1 MKSTMISKLTS
12 KLTSNKCF
20 KASPT
25 SSAVPNASDGV
36 SVSVSVSVSA
46 SDNDNDNERYAQFDN
61 RSGFVQFFAA
71 FWYSARREWDFLV
84 QNRWDFSLM
93 FWMPIVLIFLVWWIF
108 SKGMAVGI
116 PIAVIDNDHSAQSA
130 TIIRYIDAT
139 PEVAVVKSLHSAA
152 AAQQA
157 IETTDVMAVVEI
169 PENFSTNLLAG
180 KTSRLLLNV
189 NAQYGTHSGM
199 IQKAV
204 QTAVTTFSA
213 GAEMQRRVA
222 IGEDVTLAKTS
233 YAPIQSQSVA
243 LFNTANNYQQFLAV
257 TVVPALLH
265 ILSMVIGA
273 STVGRELVDKT
284 LGEWYQSLTSP
295 KFASSHA
302 SNHAFNRPFKR
313 SFNHSHPV
321 TLGHEKP
328 KLSLI
333 IAGLN
338 GKLIWAMFA
347 YTLWAA
353 VALTLVMQIFPI
365 RLASVAITYLIFLMF
380 MMVSFWLGVI
390 VTVGTFSYRQG
401 LSFTGFISAP
411 SFAFSGVTFPFLA
424 MSPAAQR
431 WANALPLTHYLNLQ
445 TTQLQMGAPPSFAY
459 SSFIGFFIAVMITLL
474 LAALLTKKALLK
486 PEKWGQR

>member
-1 MKSTMISKLTS
+1 MKSTMASKSTSKLTS
-12 KLTSNKCF
+12 KLTSNKRS
-20 KASPT
+20 KPSPT
-25 SSAVPNASDGV
+25 SSAVPNASD
-36 SVSVSVSVSA
+36 SNRARA
-46 SDNDNDNERYAQFDN
+46 SDNDHERHAYAQFDN

-71 FWYSARREWDFLV
+71 FWYSARREWDFLM

-180 KTSRLLLNV
+180 ETSRLLLNV

-204 QTAVTTFSA
+204 QTAVTTFAA
-213 GAEMQRRVA
+213 GAEMQRRAA
-222 IGEDVTLAKTS
+222 IGEDVTLTKTS

-295 KFASSHA
+295 KFAS
-302 SNHAFNRPFKR
+302 NHAFNRP
-313 SFNHSHPV
+313 FNHSHPV

-328 KLSLI
+328 KLWLI

>member
-1 MKSTMISKLTS
+1 MASKSTSKQTS
-12 KLTSNKCF
+12 KLTSNKGS
-20 KASPT
+20 KPSPT
-25 SSAVPNASDGV
+25 SSAVPNASD
-36 SVSVSVSVSA
+36 SNRASA
-46 SDNDNDNERYAQFDN
+46 STGASDHERHAQFDN

-222 IGEDVTLAKTS
+222 IGEDVTLTKTS

-302 SNHAFNRPFKR
+302 SNHAFNRPF
-313 SFNHSHPV
+313 NPNHPV

-424 MSPAAQR
+424 MSPAAQH

-445 TTQLQMGAPPSFAY
+445 TAQLQMGAPPSFAY

-474 LAALLTKKALLK
+474 VAALLTKKALLK

>member
-1 MKSTMISKLTS
+1 MKSTMASKSTS
-12 KLTSNKCF
+12 KLTSNKRS

-25 SSAVPNASDGV
+25 SSAVQNASD
-36 SVSVSVSVSA
+36 
-46 SDNDNDNERYAQFDN
+46 SDNGNERYAQFDN

-169 PENFSTNLLAG
+169 PENFSTNLLSG

-222 IGEDVTLAKTS
+222 IGEDVTLTKTS

-295 KFASSHA
+295 KFASDHA
-302 SNHAFNRPFKR
+302 SNHAFIRP
-313 SFNHSHPV
+313 SNHSHPV

-390 VTVGTFSYRQG
+390 VTVGTFSYREG

>member
-1 MKSTMISKLTS
+1 MKSTMASKLTS
-12 KLTSNKCF
+12 KLTSNKGS
-20 KASPT
+20 KASPI
-25 SSAVPNASDGV
+25 SSTVP
-36 SVSVSVSVSA
+36 
-46 SDNDNDNERYAQFDN
+46 NDNDHERQVYAQFDK

-71 FWYSARREWDFLV
+71 FWHSARREWDFLV
-84 QNRWDFSLM
+84 QNRWDFSLI

-169 PENFSTNLLAG
+169 PENFSANLLAG

-222 IGEDVTLAKTS
+222 SGEDVTLTKTS

-295 KFASSHA
+295 KFASNHASSHA
-302 SNHAFNRPFKR
+302 FKR
-313 SFNHSHPV
+313 SFNNSHPV
-321 TLGHEKP
+321 TLGQEKP

>member
-1 MKSTMISKLTS
+1 MKSTMASKLTS
-12 KLTSNKCF
+12 KLTSNKRS

-25 SSAVPNASDGV
+25 SSAVPNTSD
-36 SVSVSVSVSA
+36 SVSA
-46 SDNDNDNERYAQFDN
+46 GDNDNDQERHAQFDN
-61 RSGFVQFFAA
+61 RSGFVQFFTA

-204 QTAVTTFSA
+204 QTAVSTFSA

-222 IGEDVTLAKTS
+222 IGEDVTLTKTS

-284 LGEWYQSLTSP
+284 LGEWYQSLTPP
-295 KFASSHA
+295 KFAS
-302 SNHAFNRPFKR
+302 NRP
-313 SFNHSHPV
+313 FNHSHPV

-390 VTVGTFSYRQG
+390 VTVGTFSYREG

-459 SSFIGFFIAVMITLL
+459 SSFMGFFIAVMITLL

>member
-12 KLTSNKCF
+12 KLTSKLASNKGS

-25 SSAVPNASDGV
+25 SSAVPNASDGA
-36 SVSVSVSVSA
+36 SDSARA
-46 SDNDNDNERYAQFDN
+46 SDNDHERHAYAQFDN

-169 PENFSTNLLAG
+169 PENFSANLLAG

-204 QTAVTTFSA
+204 QTAVSTFSA

-222 IGEDVTLAKTS
+222 IGEDITLTKTS

-295 KFASSHA
+295 KFASNHA
-302 SNHAFNRPFKR
+302 SNYAFNRPF
-313 SFNHSHPV
+313 NPNHPV

-445 TTQLQMGAPPSFAY
+445 TAQLQMGAPPSFAY

>member
-1 MKSTMISKLTS
+1 
-12 KLTSNKCF
+12 
-20 KASPT
+20 
-25 SSAVPNASDGV
+25 
-36 SVSVSVSVSA
+36 
-46 SDNDNDNERYAQFDN
+46 
-61 RSGFVQFFAA
+61 
-71 FWYSARREWDFLV
+71 
-84 QNRWDFSLM
+84 M

-169 PENFSTNLLAG
+169 PENFSANLLAG

-222 IGEDVTLAKTS
+222 IGEDVTLTKTS

-284 LGEWYQSLTSP
+284 LGEWYQSLKYP
-295 KFASSHA
+295 KFA
-302 SNHAFNRPFKR
+302 SNHAFNY
-313 SFNHSHPV
+313 SHPL
-321 TLGHEKP
+321 TKKHEKP

>member
-12 KLTSNKCF
+12 KLTSNKPS
-20 KASPT
+20 KPSPT
-25 SSAVPNASDGV
+25 SSAVPNASD
-36 SVSVSVSVSA
+36 
-46 SDNDNDNERYAQFDN
+46 NERQMYAQFDN

-222 IGEDVTLAKTS
+222 IGEDVTLTKTS

-284 LGEWYQSLTSP
+284 LGEWYQSLKYP
-295 KFASSHA
+295 KFA
-302 SNHAFNRPFKR
+302 SNHAFNY
-313 SFNHSHPV
+313 SHPL

>member
-1 MKSTMISKLTS
+1 MKSTMASKLTS
-12 KLTSNKCF
+12 KLTSNKPS

-25 SSAVPNASDGV
+25 SSAVPNAS
-36 SVSVSVSVSA
+36 VSVSA
-46 SDNDNDNERYAQFDN
+46 RASASTGASDHERPAYAQFDN

-71 FWYSARREWDFLV
+71 FWYSARREWDFLT

-222 IGEDVTLAKTS
+222 IGEDVTLTKTS

-295 KFASSHA
+295 KFASNHA
-302 SNHAFNRPFKR
+302 SNYALNRPF
-313 SFNHSHPV
+313 NPSHPV

-445 TTQLQMGAPPSFAY
+445 TAQLQMGAPPSFAY

>member
-1 MKSTMISKLTS
+1 MKSTMASKSTSKLTS
-12 KLTSNKCF
+12 KLTSNKGS
-20 KASPT
+20 KPSPT
-25 SSAVPNASDGV
+25 SSAMPNASD
-36 SVSVSVSVSA
+36 SARA
-46 SDNDNDNERYAQFDN
+46 SDNDHERHAYAQFDN

-204 QTAVTTFSA
+204 QTAVSTFSA

-222 IGEDVTLAKTS
+222 IGEDITLTKTS

-295 KFASSHA
+295 KFASNHA
-302 SNHAFNRPFKR
+302 SNYAFNRP
-313 SFNHSHPV
+313 FNHSHPV

-390 VTVGTFSYRQG
+390 LTVGTFSYRQG

-424 MSPAAQR
+424 MSPAAQH

-445 TTQLQMGAPPSFAY
+445 TAQLQMGAPPSFAY

>member
-1 MKSTMISKLTS
+1 M
-12 KLTSNKCF
+12 
-20 KASPT
+20 
-25 SSAVPNASDGV
+25 PNASD
-36 SVSVSVSVSA
+36 SVRASA
-46 SDNDNDNERYAQFDN
+46 SIGASDHERHAYAQFDN

-71 FWYSARREWDFLV
+71 FWHSARREWDFLV

-204 QTAVTTFSA
+204 QTAVSTFSA

-222 IGEDVTLAKTS
+222 IGEDVTLTKTS

>member
-1 MKSTMISKLTS
+1 MASKSTSKLTS
-12 KLTSNKCF
+12 KLASNKGS

-25 SSAVPNASDGV
+25 SSAVPNASDGA
-36 SVSVSVSVSA
+36 SDSARA
-46 SDNDNDNERYAQFDN
+46 SDNDHQRHAYAQFDN

-71 FWYSARREWDFLV
+71 FWHSARREWDFLV

-204 QTAVTTFSA
+204 QTAVSTFSA

-222 IGEDVTLAKTS
+222 IGEDITLTKTS

-295 KFASSHA
+295 KFASNHA
-302 SNHAFNRPFKR
+302 SSHAFNRP
-313 SFNHSHPV
+313 FNHSHPV

-328 KLSLI
+328 KLWLI

>member
-1 MKSTMISKLTS
+1 MKSTMISKLAS
-12 KLTSNKCF
+12 KLTSNKRS

-25 SSAVPNASDGV
+25 SSAVQNASD
-36 SVSVSVSVSA
+36 STSASASA
-46 SDNDNDNERYAQFDN
+46 SDNGNERYAQFDN

-84 QNRWDFSLM
+84 QNRWDFSVM

-169 PENFSTNLLAG
+169 PENFSTNLLSG

-222 IGEDVTLAKTS
+222 IGEDVTLTKTS

-295 KFASSHA
+295 KFASDHA
-302 SNHAFNRPFKR
+302 SNHAFIRP
-313 SFNHSHPV
+313 SNHSHPV

>member
-12 KLTSNKCF
+12 KLTSKLASNKGS

-25 SSAVPNASDGV
+25 SSAVSNASDSD
-36 SVSVSVSVSA
+36 SVGA
-46 SDNDNDNERYAQFDN
+46 SDHERHAQFDK

-204 QTAVTTFSA
+204 QTAVSTFSA

-222 IGEDVTLAKTS
+222 IGEDVTLTKTS

-284 LGEWYQSLTSP
+284 LGEWYQSLKYP
-295 KFASSHA
+295 KFT
-302 SNHAFNRPFKR
+302 SNYAFNRPF
-313 SFNHSHPV
+313 NHRHPV

>member
-12 KLTSNKCF
+12 KLTSNKRS
-20 KASPT
+20 KPSPT
-25 SSAVPNASDGV
+25 SSAMPNASDGA
-36 SVSVSVSVSA
+36 SDSARA
-46 SDNDNDNERYAQFDN
+46 SDNDHERHAYAQFDN

-169 PENFSTNLLAG
+169 PENFSANLLAG

-204 QTAVTTFSA
+204 QTAVSTFSA

-222 IGEDVTLAKTS
+222 IGEDVTLTKTS

-302 SNHAFNRPFKR
+302 SNHAFNRPF
-313 SFNHSHPV
+313 NPNHPV

-390 VTVGTFSYRQG
+390 LTVGTFSYRQG

>member
-1 MKSTMISKLTS
+1 MKSTMISKLAS
-12 KLTSNKCF
+12 KLTSNKRS

-25 SSAVPNASDGV
+25 SSAVQNASD
-36 SVSVSVSVSA
+36 
-46 SDNDNDNERYAQFDN
+46 SDNGNERYAQFDN

-84 QNRWDFSLM
+84 QNRWDFSVM

-169 PENFSTNLLAG
+169 PENFSTNLLSG

-222 IGEDVTLAKTS
+222 IGEDVTLTKTS

-273 STVGRELVDKT
+273 STVGRELVDNT
-284 LGEWYQSLTSP
+284 LGEWYQSLKYP
-295 KFASSHA
+295 KFAS
-302 SNHAFNRPFKR
+302 NHA
-313 SFNHSHPV
+313 FNHSHPV

-390 VTVGTFSYRQG
+390 VTVGTFSYREG

>member
-12 KLTSNKCF
+12 KLTSKLASNKGS

-25 SSAVPNASDGV
+25 SSAVPNASDSD
-36 SVSVSVSVSA
+36 SVGA
-46 SDNDNDNERYAQFDN
+46 SDHERHAQFDN

-71 FWYSARREWDFLV
+71 FWHSARREWDFLV
-84 QNRWDFSLM
+84 QNRWDFSVM

-169 PENFSTNLLAG
+169 PENFSANLLAG

-204 QTAVTTFSA
+204 QTAVSTFSA

-222 IGEDVTLAKTS
+222 IGEDVTLTKTS

-295 KFASSHA
+295 KFASDHA
-302 SNHAFNRPFKR
+302 SNHAFIRP
-313 SFNHSHPV
+313 SNHSHPV

-390 VTVGTFSYRQG
+390 VTVGTFSYREG

>member
-1 MKSTMISKLTS
+1 MKMKSTMTS
-12 KLTSNKCF
+12 KLTLNKRS
-20 KASPT
+20 KPSPT
-25 SSAVPNASDGV
+25 SSAVPNASD
-36 SVSVSVSVSA
+36 SVSA
-46 SDNDNDNERYAQFDN
+46 GNNDNDHERHAYAQFDN

-152 AAQQA
+152 AGQQA

-222 IGEDVTLAKTS
+222 IGEDVTLTKTS

-284 LGEWYQSLTSP
+284 LGEWYQSLKSP
-295 KFASSHA
+295 KFA
-302 SNHAFNRPFKR
+302 SNHAFNRLSNPSR
-313 SFNHSHPV
+313 PV

-445 TTQLQMGAPPSFAY
+445 TAQLQMGAPPSFAY

>member
-1 MKSTMISKLTS
+1 MKSTMASKLTS
-12 KLTSNKCF
+12 KLTSNKRS

-25 SSAVPNASDGV
+25 SSALPNASD
-36 SVSVSVSVSA
+36 SVSVSGSARASA
-46 SDNDNDNERYAQFDN
+46 STGASDHERHAYAQFDN

-222 IGEDVTLAKTS
+222 IGEDVTLTKTS

-295 KFASSHA
+295 KFASNHA
-302 SNHAFNRPFKR
+302 SNHAFNRPF
-313 SFNHSHPV
+313 NPSHPV

>member
-1 MKSTMISKLTS
+1 MISKLTS
-12 KLTSNKCF
+12 KLTSKLASNKGS

-25 SSAVPNASDGV
+25 SSAVPNASDSD
-36 SVSVSVSVSA
+36 SVGDSVG
-46 SDNDNDNERYAQFDN
+46 DNGNDHERHAQFDN

-71 FWYSARREWDFLV
+71 FWHSARREWDFLV

-284 LGEWYQSLTSP
+284 LGEWYQSLKYP

-302 SNHAFNRPFKR
+302 SNHAFNRPF
-313 SFNHSHPV
+313 NYSHPV

-390 VTVGTFSYRQG
+390 VTVGTFSYREG

>member
-1 MKSTMISKLTS
+1 MQ
-12 KLTSNKCF
+12 
-20 KASPT
+20 
-25 SSAVPNASDGV
+25 NASD
-36 SVSVSVSVSA
+36 
-46 SDNDNDNERYAQFDN
+46 SDNGNERYAQFDN

-84 QNRWDFSLM
+84 QNRWDFSVM

-222 IGEDVTLAKTS
+222 IGEDITLTKTS

-431 WANALPLTHYLNLQ
+431 WANALLLTHYLNLQ
-445 TTQLQMGAPPSFAY
+445 TAQLQMGAPPSFAY

>member
-1 MKSTMISKLTS
+1 MKSTMASKSTS
-12 KLTSNKCF
+12 KLTSNKRS

-25 SSAVPNASDGV
+25 SSAVPNASDSD
-36 SVSVSVSVSA
+36 SVRASA
-46 SDNDNDNERYAQFDN
+46 SASIGASDHERHAYAQFDN

-71 FWYSARREWDFLV
+71 FWHSARREWDFLV

-204 QTAVTTFSA
+204 QTAVSTFSA

-222 IGEDVTLAKTS
+222 IGEDVTLTKTS

-265 ILSMVIGA
+265 ILSMVIGT

-284 LGEWYQSLTSP
+284 LGEWYQSLKYP
-295 KFASSHA
+295 KFA
-302 SNHAFNRPFKR
+302 SNHAFNY
-313 SFNHSHPV
+313 SHPV

-380 MMVSFWLGVI
+380 MMVSFWLVVI

-424 MSPAAQR
+424 MSSAAQR

-445 TTQLQMGAPPSFAY
+445 TAQLQMGAPPSFAY

>member
-1 MKSTMISKLTS
+1 MKSTMISKLAS
-12 KLTSNKCF
+12 KLTSNKRS

-25 SSAVPNASDGV
+25 SSAVQNASD
-36 SVSVSVSVSA
+36 
-46 SDNDNDNERYAQFDN
+46 SDNGNERYAQFDN

-169 PENFSTNLLAG
+169 PENFSTNLLSG

-204 QTAVTTFSA
+204 QTAVSTFSA

-222 IGEDVTLAKTS
+222 IGEDVTLTKTS

-295 KFASSHA
+295 KFASDHA
-302 SNHAFNRPFKR
+302 SNHAFIRP
-313 SFNHSHPV
+313 SNPSHPV

-445 TTQLQMGAPPSFAY
+445 TAQLQMGAPPSFAY

>member
-1 MKSTMISKLTS
+1 MKSTMISKLAS
-12 KLTSNKCF
+12 KLTSNKRS
-20 KASPT
+20 KPSPT
-25 SSAVPNASDGV
+25 SSAVPNASD
-36 SVSVSVSVSA
+36 SVSA
-46 SDNDNDNERYAQFDN
+46 GDNDNERYAYSQFDN

-222 IGEDVTLAKTS
+222 IGEDVTLTKTS

-295 KFASSHA
+295 KFASDHA
-302 SNHAFNRPFKR
+302 SNHAFIRP
-313 SFNHSHPV
+313 SNHSHPV

-459 SSFIGFFIAVMITLL
+459 SSFMGFFIAVMITLL

>member
-1 MKSTMISKLTS
+1 MKSTMISKLAS
-12 KLTSNKCF
+12 KLTSNKRS

-25 SSAVPNASDGV
+25 SSAVQNASD
-36 SVSVSVSVSA
+36 
-46 SDNDNDNERYAQFDN
+46 SDNGNERYAQFDN

-84 QNRWDFSLM
+84 QNRWDFSVM

-169 PENFSTNLLAG
+169 PENFSTNLLSG

-222 IGEDVTLAKTS
+222 IGEDVTLTKTS

-295 KFASSHA
+295 KFASDHA
-302 SNHAFNRPFKR
+302 SNHAFIRP
-313 SFNHSHPV
+313 SNHSHPV

>member
-1 MKSTMISKLTS
+1 MKSTMTSKSTSKLTS
-12 KLTSNKCF
+12 KLTSNKPS
-20 KASPT
+20 KPSPT
-25 SSAVPNASDGV
+25 SSAVPNASDGA
-36 SVSVSVSVSA
+36 SDSARA
-46 SDNDNDNERYAQFDN
+46 SDNDHQRHAYAQFDN

-71 FWYSARREWDFLV
+71 FWHSARREWDFLV

-204 QTAVTTFSA
+204 QTAVSTFSA

-222 IGEDVTLAKTS
+222 IGEDITLTKTS

-295 KFASSHA
+295 KFASNHA
-302 SNHAFNRPFKR
+302 SNYAFKR

>member
-1 MKSTMISKLTS
+1 MKSTMISKLAS
-12 KLTSNKCF
+12 KLTSNKRS
-20 KASPT
+20 KPSPT
-25 SSAVPNASDGV
+25 SSAVPNASD
-36 SVSVSVSVSA
+36 SVSA
-46 SDNDNDNERYAQFDN
+46 GDNDNERYAYSQFDN

-222 IGEDVTLAKTS
+222 IGEDVTLTKTS

-284 LGEWYQSLTSP
+284 LGEWYRSLTSP
-295 KFASSHA
+295 KFASNHA
-302 SNHAFNRPFKR
+302 SSHAFNHA
-313 SFNHSHPV
+313 FNHSHPV

>member
-1 MKSTMISKLTS
+1 MKSTMTSKLTS
-12 KLTSNKCF
+12 KLTSNKPS
-20 KASPT
+20 KPSPT
-25 SSAVPNASDGV
+25 SSAVPNASD
-36 SVSVSVSVSA
+36 SVSA
-46 SDNDNDNERYAQFDN
+46 SDSARASDNDHERHAYAQFDN

-204 QTAVTTFSA
+204 QTAVSTFSA

-222 IGEDVTLAKTS
+222 IGEDVTLTKTS

-284 LGEWYQSLTSP
+284 LGEWYQSLTPP
-295 KFASSHA
+295 KFASNHA
-302 SNHAFNRPFKR
+302 SNYAFNRPFDY
-313 SFNHSHPV
+313 SHPV

-445 TTQLQMGAPPSFAY
+445 TAQLQMGAPPSFAY

>member
-1 MKSTMISKLTS
+1 MKSTMISKLAS
-12 KLTSNKCF
+12 KLTSNKRS
-20 KASPT
+20 KPSPT
-25 SSAVPNASDGV
+25 SSAVPNASD
-36 SVSVSVSVSA
+36 SVSA
-46 SDNDNDNERYAQFDN
+46 GDNDNERYAYSQFDN

-222 IGEDVTLAKTS
+222 IGEDVTLTKTS

-295 KFASSHA
+295 KFAS
-302 SNHAFNRPFKR
+302 NYAFNRPFNR
-313 SFNHSHPV
+313 LSNPSHPV

-459 SSFIGFFIAVMITLL
+459 SSFMGFFIAVMITLL

>member
-1 MKSTMISKLTS
+1 MKSTMAS
-12 KLTSNKCF
+12 KLTSNKRS

-25 SSAVPNASDGV
+25 SSAVPNASD
-36 SVSVSVSVSA
+36 SAMA
-46 SDNDNDNERYAQFDN
+46 SDNAHKRQVYAQFDN

-71 FWYSARREWDFLV
+71 FWHSARREWDFLV

-116 PIAVIDNDHSAQSA
+116 PIAVIDNDHSVQSA

-139 PEVAVVKSLHSAA
+139 PEVAVVKSLHSTA

-169 PENFSTNLLAG
+169 PENFSANLLAG

-204 QTAVTTFSA
+204 QTAVSTFSA

-222 IGEDVTLAKTS
+222 IGEDVTLTKTS

-284 LGEWYQSLTSP
+284 LGEWYQSLKYP

-302 SNHAFNRPFKR
+302 SNYAFNRPF
-313 SFNHSHPV
+313 NHSQRV

-445 TTQLQMGAPPSFAY
+445 TAQLQMGAPPSFAY
-459 SSFIGFFIAVMITLL
+459 SSFIGFFIAVMITLV

>member
-1 MKSTMISKLTS
+1 MKSTMASKSTS
-12 KLTSNKCF
+12 KLTSNKRS

-36 SVSVSVSVSA
+36 SVSVSVSA
-46 SDNDNDNERYAQFDN
+46 SDNDNDNERYAQFDK
-61 RSGFVQFFAA
+61 RSCFVQFFAA

-204 QTAVTTFSA
+204 QTAVSTFSA

-222 IGEDVTLAKTS
+222 IGEDVTLTKTS

-284 LGEWYQSLTSP
+284 LGEWYHSLTSP
-295 KFASSHA
+295 KFVSD
-302 SNHAFNRPFKR
+302 RPL
-313 SFNHSHPV
+313 NHSHPV
-321 TLGHEKP
+321 TMGHEKP

-424 MSPAAQR
+424 MSPAAQH

-445 TTQLQMGAPPSFAY
+445 TAQLQMGAPPSFAY

-474 LAALLTKKALLK
+474 VAALLTKKALLK

>member
-1 MKSTMISKLTS
+1 MISKLAS
-12 KLTSNKCF
+12 KLTSNKRS

-25 SSAVPNASDGV
+25 SSAVPNASDSD
-36 SVSVSVSVSA
+36 SVRASA
-46 SDNDNDNERYAQFDN
+46 SASIGASDHERHAYAQFDN

-169 PENFSTNLLAG
+169 PENFSANLLAG

-222 IGEDVTLAKTS
+222 IGEDVTLTKTS

-302 SNHAFNRPFKR
+302 SNHAFNRPF
-313 SFNHSHPV
+313 NYSHPV

-390 VTVGTFSYRQG
+390 VTVGTFSYREG

>member
-1 MKSTMISKLTS
+1 MKSTMASKSTS
-12 KLTSNKCF
+12 KLTSNKRS

-25 SSAVPNASDGV
+25 SSAVPNASDSD
-36 SVSVSVSVSA
+36 SVRASA
-46 SDNDNDNERYAQFDN
+46 SASIGASDHERHAYAQFDN

-71 FWYSARREWDFLV
+71 FWHSARREWDFLV

-169 PENFSTNLLAG
+169 PENFSANLLAG

-204 QTAVTTFSA
+204 QTAVSTFSA

-222 IGEDVTLAKTS
+222 IGEDVTLTKTS

-284 LGEWYQSLTSP
+284 LGEWYQSLTPP
-295 KFASSHA
+295 KFASNRL
-302 SNHAFNRPFKR
+302 SNPSN
-313 SFNHSHPV
+313 PV

-347 YTLWAA
+347 YTLWTA
-353 VALTLVMQIFPI
+353 VGLTLVMQIFPI

>member
-1 MKSTMISKLTS
+1 MKSTMASKSTSKLTS
-12 KLTSNKCF
+12 KLTSNKRS
-20 KASPT
+20 KPSLT
-25 SSAVPNASDGV
+25 SSVVANASD
-36 SVSVSVSVSA
+36 SA
-46 SDNDNDNERYAQFDN
+46 SDNDNDNERYAYAQFDN

-71 FWYSARREWDFLV
+71 FWYSARREWDFLM

-180 KTSRLLLNV
+180 ETSRLLLNV

-204 QTAVTTFSA
+204 QTAVTTFAA
-213 GAEMQRRVA
+213 GAEMQRRAA
-222 IGEDVTLAKTS
+222 IGEDVTLTKTS

-295 KFASSHA
+295 KFAS
-302 SNHAFNRPFKR
+302 NHAFNRP
-313 SFNHSHPV
+313 FNHSHPV

-328 KLSLI
+328 KLWLI

-390 VTVGTFSYRQG
+390 VTVGTFSYREG

>member
-1 MKSTMISKLTS
+1 MKSTMISKLAS
-12 KLTSNKCF
+12 KLTSNKRS

-25 SSAVPNASDGV
+25 SSAVQNASD
-36 SVSVSVSVSA
+36 
-46 SDNDNDNERYAQFDN
+46 SDNGNERYAQFDN

-84 QNRWDFSLM
+84 QNRWDFSVM

-169 PENFSTNLLAG
+169 PENFSTNLLSG

-222 IGEDVTLAKTS
+222 IGEDVTLTKTS

-243 LFNTANNYQQFLAV
+243 LFNAANNYQQFLAV

-295 KFASSHA
+295 KFASDHA
-302 SNHAFNRPFKR
+302 SNHAFIRP
-313 SFNHSHPV
+313 SNHSHPV

>member
-1 MKSTMISKLTS
+1 MKSNMAS
-12 KLTSNKCF
+12 KLTSNKPS
-20 KASPT
+20 KPSPT
-25 SSAVPNASDGV
+25 SSAVPNASD
-36 SVSVSVSVSA
+36 
-46 SDNDNDNERYAQFDN
+46 NERQMYAQFDN

-71 FWYSARREWDFLV
+71 FWHSARREWDFLV

-222 IGEDVTLAKTS
+222 IGEDVTLTKTS

-295 KFASSHA
+295 KFAS
-302 SNHAFNRPFKR
+302 NYAFNCP
-313 SFNHSHPV
+313 FNHRHPV

-445 TTQLQMGAPPSFAY
+445 TAQLQMGAPPSFAY
-459 SSFIGFFIAVMITLL
+459 SSFIGFFIAVMITLV